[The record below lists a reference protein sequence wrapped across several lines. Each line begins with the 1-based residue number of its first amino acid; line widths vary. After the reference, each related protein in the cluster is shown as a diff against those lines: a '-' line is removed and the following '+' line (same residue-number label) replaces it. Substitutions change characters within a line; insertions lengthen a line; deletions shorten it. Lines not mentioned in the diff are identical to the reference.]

1 MSAFINP
8 DLARHLPLIFNSRNT
23 RHSLLIEINPY
34 QILAAAIDR
43 PDGGPCVLES
53 TVEFDADD
61 DAGLRQWLDA
71 NFDKA
76 KSWVPVIGGFVP
88 PEALLQR
95 ESIQARRLTE
105 AGYLP
110 ELVREQYKIE
120 HPAAW
125 KFATISPLEGVQVAP
140 EGTARPALLCG
151 VSHTD
156 VHQVQQRMLDHRLLP
171 YRLEMSLLP
180 LLGVISD
187 YKTRHN
193 DKRAAVVVVIE
204 QEHTTAYIL
213 GKEGVSTP
221 GPVRHGFSSIAQA
234 ACKEFGLKTA
244 DEVRDR
250 LQHADD
256 ELLLRASKF
265 VRAIGR
271 DLKPLV
277 DSYEMTTGQ
286 PVGEL
291 YCAYLPASLSW
302 ITEPL
307 AQIVGRLPLAI
318 DCPAWMSTVNIQ
330 MSEAVPA
337 LGQHWLGAL
346 SLVAE
351 VPGPK
356 PAKDP
361 KENDAYQGP
370 WHIDCRLSGNLPSND
385 LVRSRFVANTI
396 AGTMAVA
403 ALMIACWQLYLGNS
417 LRTEV
422 SYWTQRIKENQQQAD
437 ELKVL
442 TRTLGDQTARLDQ
455 AYSLV
460 GNSYLLSDLVMAFG
474 RTRIDRMSIESING
488 FAGGVVLRGT
498 LRVPS
503 EQATQQLR
511 AYVESLRRDKELGA
525 LFGTVAL
532 TSLERTE
539 GDSSLSF
546 EVACKLKEAKP

>member
-1 MSAFINP
+1 M
-8 DLARHLPLIFNSRNT
+8 IFNSRNT

-43 PDGGPCVLES
+43 PDSGPCTIES
-53 TVEFDADD
+53 AVEFDAHD
-61 DAGLRQWLDA
+61 DAGLRQWLDD

-76 KSWVPVIGGFVP
+76 KSWIPCIGGFSP
-88 PEALLQR
+88 PEALFQR
-95 ESIQARRLTE
+95 ESIQARRLIE
-105 AGYLP
+105 ADYLP
-110 ELVREQYKIE
+110 ELVKEQYKIE
-120 HPAAW
+120 NPAGW
-125 KFATISPLEGVQVAP
+125 KFATLSPLEGAQVAA
-140 EGTARPALLCG
+140 EGMARPALLCG
-151 VSHTD
+151 VSNTD
-156 VHQVQQRMLDHRLLP
+156 VHQVQQRMLDHRVLP

-180 LLGVISD
+180 LLGALSD
-187 YKTRHN
+187 FKTRHN
-193 DKRAAVVVVIE
+193 DKRATVVVVIE

-234 ACKEFGLKTA
+234 ACKEFGLKSA
-244 DEVRDR
+244 EEVRER

-302 ITEPL
+302 IAEPL
-307 AQIVGRLPLAI
+307 AQVVGRNAYAF
-318 DCPAWMSTVNIQ
+318 DCAAWMPTVNI
-330 MSEAVPA
+330 EPAADLPA

-346 SLVAE
+346 SLVADL
-351 VPGPK
+351 PGPK
-356 PAKDP
+356 LAKEP
-361 KENDAYQGP
+361 KDNDVYQGP
-370 WHIDCRLSGNLPSND
+370 WHLDCRLSGNLPSND

-396 AGTMAVA
+396 AGTMAVG
-403 ALMIACWQLYLGNS
+403 ALMITCWQLYLGNS
-417 LRTEV
+417 LRTEI
-422 SYWTQRIKENQQQAD
+422 SYWNQRIQENQAQAN

-442 TRTLGDQTARLDQ
+442 TRNLSDQTAKLDQ
-455 AYSLV
+455 AYGLV
-460 GNSYLLSDLVMAFG
+460 SAPYLLSDLVMAFG
-474 RTRIDRMSIESING
+474 RTRIDRMSIESLNG

-511 AYVESLRRDKELGA
+511 AYVETLRRDKELGP
-525 LFGTVAL
+525 LFSTIAL
-532 TSLERTE
+532 TSLERA
-539 GDSSLSF
+539 GDDSSLNF
-546 EVACKLKEAKP
+546 EVACKLKESKP

>member
-1 MSAFINP
+1 
-8 DLARHLPLIFNSRNT
+8 LIFNSRNS

-43 PDGGPCVLES
+43 PDNGPCVIES
-53 TVEFDADD
+53 AVEFDADD

-76 KSWVPVIGGFVP
+76 KSWVPCIAGFAP
-88 PEALLQR
+88 PECLLQR
-95 ESIQARRLTE
+95 ESIQARRLNE
-105 AGYLP
+105 PDYLP
-110 ELVREQYKIE
+110 DLIKEQYKIE
-120 HPAAW
+120 TPAGW
-125 KFATISPLEGVQVAP
+125 KFSALSPLEGAQVAP
-140 EGTARPALLCG
+140 EGMARPALLCG

-180 LLGVISD
+180 LFGAIMD
-187 YKTRHN
+187 HKTRNN

-221 GPVRHGFSSIAQA
+221 GPVRHGFSAIAQA

-256 ELLLRASKF
+256 ELLLRGSKF
-265 VRAIGR
+265 VRSIGR
-271 DLKPLV
+271 ELKPLV

-307 AQIVGRLPLAI
+307 AQVVGRSAYAL
-318 DCPAWMSTVNIQ
+318 DCAAWAPTVNIQ
-330 MSEAVPA
+330 LGADVPA

-351 VPGPK
+351 LPGPK
-356 PAKDP
+356 PTKDP
-361 KENDAYQGP
+361 KDNDAYQGP

-385 LVRSRFVANTI
+385 LVRSRFMANTI
-396 AGTMAVA
+396 AGTMAAA
-403 ALMIACWQLYLGNS
+403 ALMIVCWQLYQGNA
-417 LRTEV
+417 LRTEI
-422 SYWTQRIKENQQQAD
+422 SYWTQRIQENQSQAD
-437 ELKVL
+437 ELKTL
-442 TRTLGDQTARLDQ
+442 TRTLGEQTARLDQ
-455 AYSLV
+455 AYTLV
-460 GNSYLLSDLVMAFG
+460 ANPYVLSDLVMAFG
-474 RTRIDRMSIESING
+474 RTRIDRMTIESING
-488 FAGGVVLRGT
+488 FTGGVVLRGT
-498 LRVPS
+498 LRSPS

-511 AYVESLRRDKELGA
+511 AYVEALKRDKELA
-525 LFGTVAL
+525 AIFGTVAL
-532 TSLERTE
+532 TSLDRTE
-539 GDSSLSF
+539 DDNALTF
-546 EVACKLKEAKP
+546 EVACKLRETKP

>member
-1 MSAFINP
+1 V
-8 DLARHLPLIFNSRNT
+8 IFNSRNT

-43 PDGGPCVLES
+43 PDSGPCVIES
-53 TVEFDADD
+53 AVEFDASD
-61 DAGLRQWLDA
+61 DAGLRQWLDE

-76 KSWVPVIGGFVP
+76 KSWVPCIGGFTP

-95 ESIQARRLTE
+95 ESIQARRLLD
-105 AGYLP
+105 ANYLP
-110 ELVREQYKIE
+110 ELVRDQYKIE
-120 HPAAW
+120 KPADW
-125 KFATISPLEGVQVAP
+125 KFATLSPLEGAQIVA
-140 EGTARPALLCG
+140 EGMARPALLCG
-151 VSHTD
+151 VSNTA

-180 LLGVISD
+180 LLGALSD
-187 YKTRHN
+187 FKSRNN
-193 DKRAAVVVVIE
+193 DKRATVVVVIE

-302 ITEPL
+302 IAEPL
-307 AQIVGRLPLAI
+307 AQVVGRNAFAF
-318 DCPAWMSTVNIQ
+318 DCASWMPTVNLQ
-330 MSEAVPA
+330 PGEGLPA
-337 LGQHWLGAL
+337 LGQQWLGAL
-346 SLVAE
+346 SLVADL
-351 VPGPK
+351 PGPK
-356 PAKDP
+356 PAKEP
-361 KENDAYQGP
+361 KDNDTYQGP
-370 WHIDCRLSGNLPSND
+370 WHLDCRLSGNLPSNN
-385 LVRSRFVANTI
+385 LVRTRFVANTI
-396 AGTMAVA
+396 AGTMAA
-403 ALMIACWQLYLGNS
+403 GALMITCWQLYLGNS
-417 LRTEV
+417 LRTEI
-422 SYWTQRIKENQQQAD
+422 SYWTQRIKENQRQAE

-442 TRTLGDQTARLDQ
+442 TRTLGEQTTRLDQ

-460 GNSYLLSDLVMAFG
+460 SSPYLFSDLIMAFG
-474 RTRIDRMSIESING
+474 RTRLERMSIESLNG
-488 FAGGVVLRGT
+488 FTGGVVVRGT
-498 LRVPS
+498 LRAPS

-511 AYVESLRRDKELGA
+511 AYVESLRRDPELGP
-525 LFGTVAL
+525 LFSTIAL
-532 TSLERTE
+532 TSLERT
-539 GDSSLSF
+539 DNDNSLNF

>member
-1 MSAFINP
+1 
-8 DLARHLPLIFNSRNT
+8 LIFNSRNH
-23 RHSLLIEINPY
+23 RQSLLIEVNPY

-43 PDGGPCVLES
+43 PDGGPCLIES
-53 TVEFDADD
+53 TAEFDADD

-76 KSWVPVIGGFVP
+76 KSWVPCIAGFAP
-88 PEALLQR
+88 PESLLQR
-95 ESIQARRLTE
+95 ESIQARRLNE
-105 AGYLP
+105 PNYLQD
-110 ELVREQYKIE
+110 LVKEQYRIE
-120 HPAAW
+120 NPSGW
-125 KFATISPLEGVQVAP
+125 KFAALSPLEGVQVAP
-140 EGTARPALLCG
+140 EGMARPALLCG

-180 LLGVISD
+180 LFGAIIDHKS
-187 YKTRHN
+187 RNN
-193 DKRAAVVVVIE
+193 DKRATVVVIIE
-204 QEHTTAYIL
+204 QEHTVAYIL

-221 GPVRHGFSSIAQA
+221 GPVRHGFAAIAQA
-234 ACKEFGLKTA
+234 ACKEFGLKNA

-256 ELLLRASKF
+256 ELLLRGSKF

-271 DLKPLV
+271 ELKPLV

-307 AQIVGRLPLAI
+307 AQVVGRAAYAI
-318 DCPAWMSTVNIQ
+318 DCATWTRGVNIQ
-330 MSEAVPA
+330 LGEGVT

-351 VPGPK
+351 LPGSK

-361 KENDAYQGP
+361 KDNDAYQGP
-370 WHIDCRLSGNLPSND
+370 WHVDCRLSGNLPSND
-385 LVRSRFVANTI
+385 LVRSRFMANTI

-403 ALMIACWQLYLGNS
+403 ALMIACWQLYQGTA
-417 LRTEV
+417 LRTEI
-422 SYWTQRIKENQQQAD
+422 SYWTQRIQENQTQAD
-437 ELKVL
+437 ELKTL
-442 TRTLGDQTARLDQ
+442 TRALGDQTAKLDQ
-455 AYSLV
+455 VYNLV
-460 GNSYLLSDLVMAFG
+460 ANPYVLSDLVMAFG
-474 RTRIDRMSIESING
+474 RTRIDRMTIESING

-498 LRVPS
+498 LRSPS

-511 AYVESLRRDKELGA
+511 AYVEGLKNDKELA
-525 LFGTVAL
+525 AIFGTVAL
-532 TSLERTE
+532 TSLDRPE
-539 GDSSLSF
+539 GDGALTF
-546 EVACKLKEAKP
+546 EVACKLREAKP

>member
-1 MSAFINP
+1 M
-8 DLARHLPLIFNSRNT
+8 IFNSRNT
-23 RHSLLIEINPY
+23 RQSLLIEINPY

-43 PDGGPCVLES
+43 PDSGPCVIES
-53 TVEFDADD
+53 TAEFDASD
-61 DAGLRQWLDA
+61 DAGLRAWLDE
-71 NFDKA
+71 NFDKT
-76 KSWVPVIGGFVP
+76 KSWVPCIGGFAP

-105 AGYLP
+105 ADYLP

-120 HPAAW
+120 NPAGW
-125 KFATISPLEGVQVAP
+125 KLATLSPLEGAQVAA
-140 EGTARPALLCG
+140 EGMARPALLCG
-151 VSHTD
+151 VSNTD

-180 LLGVISD
+180 LLGALSD
-187 YKTRHN
+187 FKTRHN
-193 DKRAAVVVVIE
+193 DKRATVVVVIE

-234 ACKEFGLKTA
+234 ACKEFGLKSA
-244 DEVRDR
+244 DEVRER

-265 VRAIGR
+265 VRSIGR

-307 AQIVGRLPLAI
+307 AQVVGRNAFAF
-318 DCPAWMSTVNIQ
+318 DCAAWMPTVNIQ
-330 MSEAVPA
+330 PGDSLPA

-346 SLVAE
+346 SLVADL
-351 VPGPK
+351 PGPK

-361 KENDAYQGP
+361 KDNDVYQGP
-370 WHIDCRLSGNLPSND
+370 WHLDCRLSGNLPSND

-396 AGTMAVA
+396 AGTMAVGA
-403 ALMIACWQLYLGNS
+403 IMITCWQLYLGNS
-417 LRTEV
+417 LRAEI
-422 SYWTQRIKENQQQAD
+422 SYWTQRIQENQAQAE
-437 ELKVL
+437 ELKAL
-442 TRTLGDQTARLDQ
+442 TRTLNEQTTKLDQ
-455 AYSLV
+455 AYGLV
-460 GNSYLLSDLVMAFG
+460 SAPYLLSDLVMAFG
-474 RTRIDRMSIESING
+474 RTRLDRMSIESING
-488 FAGGVVLRGT
+488 FTGGVVLRGT

-511 AYVESLRRDKELGA
+511 AYVETLRRDKELGP
-525 LFGTVAL
+525 LFSTVAL
-532 TSLERTE
+532 TSLERA
-539 GDSSLSF
+539 GDDSSLNF
-546 EVACKLKEAKP
+546 EIACKLKEAKP

>member
-1 MSAFINP
+1 
-8 DLARHLPLIFNSRNT
+8 LIFSNRNT

-43 PDGGPCVLES
+43 PDNGPVVLES
-53 TVEFDADD
+53 VVEFDAGD
-61 DAGLRQWLDA
+61 DAGLRQWLDE

-95 ESIQARRLTE
+95 ESIQARRLNE
-105 AGYLP
+105 PAYLT
-110 ELVREQYKIE
+110 ELVKEQYKIE
-120 HPAAW
+120 NPAVW
-125 KFATISPLEGVQVAP
+125 KLATLSPLEGAEVAA
-140 EGTARPALLCG
+140 EGMARPALICG

-180 LLGVISD
+180 LLGAIMD
-187 YKTRHN
+187 HKTRNN
-193 DKRAAVVVVIE
+193 DKRATVVVVIE

-221 GPVRHGFSSIAQA
+221 GPVRHGFSSITQA
-234 ACKEFGLKTA
+234 ACKEFGLKEAA
-244 DEVRDR
+244 DVRER

-291 YCAYLPASLSW
+291 YCAYLPTSLSW

-307 AQIVGRLPLAI
+307 AQVVGRVPFSI
-318 DCPAWMSTVNIQ
+318 DCPAWLRTVNIQ
-330 MSEAVPA
+330 MGEDVSA

-351 VPGPK
+351 LAGPK

-361 KENDAYQGP
+361 KDNDTYQGP
-370 WHIDCRLSGNLPSND
+370 WHLDCRLSGNLPSSD
-385 LVRSRFVANTI
+385 LVRSRFLSNL
-396 AGTMAVA
+396 VA
-403 ALMIACWQLYLGNS
+403 ATLAVGAMVFTFWQLY
-417 LRTEV
+417 V
-422 SYWTQRIKENQQQAD
+422 SRELATDTAYWEQRIAENQRETD
-437 ELKVL
+437 
-442 TRTLGDQTARLDQ
+442 TLNQNT
-455 AYSLV
+455 
-460 GNSYLLSDLVMAFG
+460 
-474 RTRIDRMSIESING
+474 
-488 FAGGVVLRGT
+488 
-498 LRVPS
+498 
-503 EQATQQLR
+503 
-511 AYVESLRRDKELGA
+511 K
-525 LFGTVAL
+525 
-532 TSLERTE
+532 
-539 GDSSLSF
+539 
-546 EVACKLKEAKP
+546 KLKEASDQLDRAHTLMASPYQLADLVIALGRSRPVSLRIDAIQSTETGLLVRGSLRESSQAANRTLRQYAEDLRKDPVVSPAFASITLTSFVRLEGQEVFNFELTFKLKPPAS

>member
-1 MSAFINP
+1 
-8 DLARHLPLIFNSRNT
+8 LIFNQRNT

-43 PDGGPCVLES
+43 PDSGPCVIES

-61 DAGLRQWLDA
+61 DAGLRQWLDQ

-76 KSWVPVIGGFVP
+76 KSWVPCIGGFVP
-88 PEALLQR
+88 PESLLQR
-95 ESIQARRLTE
+95 ESLQARRLVE
-105 AGYLP
+105 ATYLP
-110 ELVREQYKIE
+110 DLVKEQYKIE
-120 HPAAW
+120 NPAGW
-125 KFATISPLEGVQVAP
+125 KFAALSPLEGVQVAA
-140 EGTARPALLCG
+140 EGMARPALICG
-151 VSHTD
+151 VSNTD
-156 VHQVQQRMLDHRLLP
+156 VHQVQQRLLDHRLLP
-171 YRLEMSLLP
+171 YRLEVSLLP
-180 LLGVISD
+180 LLGAISD

-244 DEVRDR
+244 DEVRER

-256 ELLLRASKF
+256 ELLLRAGKF

-286 PVGEL
+286 PVGEI

-302 ITEPL
+302 IAEPL
-307 AQIVGRLPLAI
+307 AQVVGRVPFTL
-318 DCPAWMSTVNIQ
+318 DCAAWMPTVNLQ
-330 MSEAVPA
+330 LAEGVPA

-351 VPGPK
+351 FPGPK
-356 PAKDP
+356 PAKEP
-361 KENDAYQGP
+361 KDNDAYQGP
-370 WHIDCRLSGNLPSND
+370 WHVDCRLTGNLPSSD
-385 LVRSRFVANTI
+385 LIRGQFMANTI
-396 AGTMAVA
+396 AGTMAVG

-417 LRTEV
+417 LRTEI
-422 SYWTQRIKENQQQAD
+422 SYWNQRITENKPQAE

-442 TRTLGDQTARLDQ
+442 TRTLAEQTAKLDQ
-455 AYSLV
+455 VYGLV
-460 GNSYLLSDLVMAFG
+460 ANRYLLSDLVMAFG
-474 RTRIDRMSIESING
+474 RTRIERMTIESING

-498 LRVPS
+498 LRIPS

-511 AYVESLRRDKELGA
+511 AYAESLRRDREIGA
-525 LFGTVAL
+525 IFGTVAI
-532 TSLERTE
+532 TSLERA
-539 GDSSLSF
+539 GDDNSLSF
-546 EVACKLKEAKP
+546 EIACKLKETKP

>member
-1 MSAFINP
+1 
-8 DLARHLPLIFNSRNT
+8 LIFNSRNN
-23 RHSLLIEINPY
+23 RQSLLIEINPY

-43 PDGGPCVLES
+43 PAGGPCVVQS
-53 TVEFDADD
+53 AVEFDADD

-76 KSWVPVIGGFVP
+76 KSWVPCIAGFAP
-88 PEALLQR
+88 PECLIQR
-95 ESIQARRLTE
+95 ESIQARRLNE
-105 AGYLP
+105 PGYLP
-110 ELVREQYKIE
+110 DLIKEQYRIE
-120 HPAAW
+120 NPAGW
-125 KFATISPLEGVQVAP
+125 KFAALSPLEGAQVAP
-140 EGTARPALLCG
+140 EGMARPALLCG

-171 YRLEMSLLP
+171 YRVEISLLP
-180 LLGVISD
+180 LFGAIID
-187 YKTRHN
+187 HKTRHN
-193 DKRAAVVVVIE
+193 DKRATVVVVIE
-204 QEHTTAYIL
+204 EEHTTAYIL

-221 GPVRHGFSSIAQA
+221 GPVRHGFSAIAQA

-256 ELLLRASKF
+256 ELLLRGSKF

-307 AQIVGRLPLAI
+307 AQVVGRAAYAI
-318 DCPAWMSTVNIQ
+318 DCATWAPTVNIQ
-330 MSEAVPA
+330 LGEGVPS

-351 VPGPK
+351 LPGPK

-361 KENDAYQGP
+361 KDNDAYQGP

-385 LVRSRFVANTI
+385 LVRSKFMANTV

-403 ALMIACWQLYLGNS
+403 ALMIACWQLYQGNA
-417 LRTEV
+417 LRSEIT
-422 SYWTQRIKENQQQAD
+422 YWTQRIQENQSQAD
-437 ELKVL
+437 ELKTL
-442 TRTLGDQTARLDQ
+442 TRTLGEQTAKLDQ
-455 AYSLV
+455 AYTLV
-460 GNSYLLSDLVMAFG
+460 ANSYVLSDLVMAFG
-474 RTRIDRMSIESING
+474 RTRIDRMTIESING
-488 FAGGVVLRGT
+488 FPGGVVLRGV
-498 LRVPS
+498 LRSPS

-511 AYVESLRRDKELGA
+511 AYVETLKRDKELAA
-525 LFGTVAL
+525 LFGTMTIL
-532 TSLERTE
+532 SLDRTE
-539 GDSSLSF
+539 GDNAMAF
-546 EVACKLKEAKP
+546 EVACKLRETKP